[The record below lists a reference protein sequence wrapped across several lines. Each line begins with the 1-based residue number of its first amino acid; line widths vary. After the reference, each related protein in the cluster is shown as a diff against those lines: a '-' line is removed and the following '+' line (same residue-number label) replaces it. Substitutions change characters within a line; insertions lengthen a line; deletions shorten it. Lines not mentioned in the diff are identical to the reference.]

1 MTYYE
6 IIFLSLIPIIF
17 IGGLMFSC
25 SLSYN
30 GEPEIVPVFA
40 LMAMYLSTC
49 MVLSTITDSEKF
61 TMTAEV
67 PVTIVHRQMIGD
79 EMVLLTSEGEKI
91 NYSIYKDVVRA
102 KAEEPMVKRYYFK
115 KNSFGFDTQKEEIEF
130 K

>member
-6 IIFLSLIPIIF
+6 IIFLSLIPLVF
-17 IGGLMFSC
+17 LGGLIISC
-25 SLSYN
+25 SVSFN
-30 GEPEIVPVFA
+30 SEPEVLPVFA
-40 LMAMYLSTC
+40 ILVLYLC
-49 MVLSTITDSEKF
+49 MGALISIITDSREF
-61 TMTAEV
+61 VVTAEV

-91 NYSIYKDVVRA
+91 NYSIYKDVLRA

-115 KNSFGFDTQKEEIEF
+115 KNSFGFDGHKDAIEF

>member
-6 IIFLSLIPIIF
+6 IIFLSLIPLIFFVGII
-17 IGGLMFSC
+17 ISC
-25 SLSYN
+25 SLNYS
-30 GEPEIVPVFA
+30 GEPEVLPVFVVLA
-40 LMAMYLSTC
+40 LYMCMGALIST
-49 MVLSTITDSEKF
+49 VTDSRTFKV
-61 TMTAEV
+61 TAEV

-91 NYSIYKDVVRA
+91 NYSIYKDVLRA

-115 KNSFGFDTQKEEIEF
+115 KNNFGFDTQKEEIEF